1 MEGHMPKAKEFTV
14 TIEDKPGALGPEAS
28 SAPDSFAPDMRWT
41 SDIPRGKLL
50 DCVTVANEVFTQ
62 ADRKLSHVERMGL
75 EREKIRVAAFI
86 PRLPGTG
93 IDRGA
98 RRYASYMGRKF
109 EQHGLDFR
117 VNEAHSAEALELLLM
132 GAQVNEKIH
141 GTFIFFPTPFEKTED
156 YFLRR
161 VRPEKDIEGLTVEN
175 TGRMALNIKT
185 VDEEEKYE
193 GVVPCTARAILT
205 LLHRHDSIK
214 AMFPQNARQLGP
226 TAAIFNSSS
235 RIGIPLQNM
244 LMRIGATAVIVHP
257 QTRPEDKRHF
267 LEIAD
272 IVITA
277 FPARCEEDL
286 IRGVKPGAVVIDCS
300 TEGNL
305 HPDVAGKAA
314 YISTHDNHLGQITTA
329 LALYNTALCALW
341 QRGLKT

>member
-1 MEGHMPKAKEFTV
+1 METP
-14 TIEDKPGALGPEAS
+14 
-28 SAPDSFAPDMRWT
+28 APSFAPDMSWT
-41 SDIPRGKLL
+41 KDLSSKKLL
-50 DCVTVANEVFTQ
+50 DCVAVANETFTQ
-62 ADRKLSHVERMGL
+62 ADRKLSLVERTGL
-75 EREKIRVAAFI
+75 DREKIRVAAFI
-86 PRLPGTG
+86 PRLPGG
-93 IDRGA
+93 EIDRGC
-98 RRYASYMGRKF
+98 RRYASYMGKKF
-109 EQHGLDFR
+109 RQHGLDFR
-117 VNEAHSAEALELLLM
+117 VEEAVSADILELLLM
-132 GAQVNEKIH
+132 GAQVNDKIM
-141 GTFIFFPTPFEKTED
+141 GTFVFFPTPFGKPED

-214 AMFPQNARQLGP
+214 HLFPQDSRQKGP
-226 TAAIFNSSS
+226 TAVIFNNSP
-235 RIGIPLQNM
+235 RIGIPLQSM
-244 LMRIGATAVIVHP
+244 LMRIGATAVMVHA

-267 LEIAD
+267 LETAD
-272 IVITA
+272 IVVTA

-286 IRGVKPGAVVIDCS
+286 VRTIKPGAVAIDCS

-305 HPDVAGKAA
+305 HPDVAEKAA

-341 QRGLKT
+341 QRGMNA

>member
-1 MEGHMPKAKEFTV
+1 MNAPETV
-14 TIEDKPGALGPEAS
+14 DTLTIPTPE
-28 SAPDSFAPDMRWT
+28 PSFVPDMSWT
-41 SDIPRGKLL
+41 RTVPRRKLL
-50 DCVTVANEVFTQ
+50 DCVSVANEVFTQ

-86 PRLPGTG
+86 PRRPGAE
-93 IDRGA
+93 IDRGC

-109 EQHGLDFR
+109 QQHGLDFR
-117 VNEAHSAEALELLLM
+117 VEEAQSAELLELALM

-141 GTFIFFPTPFEKTED
+141 GTFVFFPTPFGKTED

-205 LLHRHDSIK
+205 LLHRYDSIK
-214 AMFPQNARQLGP
+214 NMFPQDARQLGP
-226 TAAIFNSSS
+226 TAVIFNSSS
-235 RIGIPLQNM
+235 RIGIPLQSM

-267 LEIAD
+267 LETAD
-272 IVITA
+272 IVVTA
-277 FPARCEEDL
+277 FPARCEQDL
-286 IRGVKPGAVVIDCS
+286 VRDVKPGAVVIDCS
-300 TEGNL
+300 SEGNL
-305 HPDVAGKAA
+305 HPDVAEKAA
-314 YISTHDNHLGQITTA
+314 YLSTHDNHLGQITTA

-341 QRGLKT
+341 QRGMNR